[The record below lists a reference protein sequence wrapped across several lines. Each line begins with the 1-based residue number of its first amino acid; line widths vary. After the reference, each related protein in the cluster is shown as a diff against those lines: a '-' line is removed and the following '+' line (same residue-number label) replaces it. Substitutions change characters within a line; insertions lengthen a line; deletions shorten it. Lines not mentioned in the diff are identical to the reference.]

1 MGYDMTKEQLKK
13 NLTLGSTWLRGFFML
28 LYTMIGMI
36 ALFIGVAVIFFQFG
50 SVLLTGKPN
59 EPLFPFGKSLSTY
72 VSQILL
78 YLTYNTEEKPFPLS
92 HWPAE
97 TEYNHFTV
105 SPPPEM
111 NSTSSHREE

>member
-1 MGYDMTKEQLKK
+1 MIKEQLKN
-13 NLTLGSTWLRGFFML
+13 NLTSGSAWLRGFFML

-36 ALFIGVAVIFFQFG
+36 ALFIAVVVILFQFG

-72 VSQILL
+72 ISQILL
-78 YLTYNTEEKPFPLS
+78 YLTYNTETKPFPLS

-97 TEYNHFTV
+97 TEYNHFTITR
-105 SPPPEM
+105 PPEM
-111 NSTSSHREE
+111 KSTSSRHEE